1 MMQKPAPGS
10 FKIPA
15 GLSHACSAA
24 LPGQLD
30 ATAAVQAVL
39 ARGGVAVFPEGGIGG
54 GEGAIQAL
62 HGGIALFAGLAQVAT
77 VTVGIAGTS
86 RLWL

>member
-1 MMQKPAPGS
+1 M
-10 FKIPA
+10 
-15 GLSHACSAA
+15 
-24 LPGQLD
+24 
-30 ATAAVQAVL
+30 L